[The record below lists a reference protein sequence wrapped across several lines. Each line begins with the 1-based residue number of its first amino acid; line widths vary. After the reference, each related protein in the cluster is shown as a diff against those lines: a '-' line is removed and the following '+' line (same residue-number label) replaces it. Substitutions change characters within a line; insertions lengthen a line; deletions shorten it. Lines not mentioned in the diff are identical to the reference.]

1 MKIDKLD
8 YYGRG
13 ILKLNN
19 KIIFVENALKD
30 EDVDIKIIK
39 EKKKYNEAVVTN
51 YNKKSDIRV
60 TPKCK
65 YYDICGG
72 CNISHIKDLYQ
83 EEFKENKIKEL
94 FRNINVCE
102 YKKIEYNKFYN
113 YRYKIV
119 LHINK
124 DKIGL
129 YKKRS
134 NNLIEID
141 KCMLVHDKINDV
153 IKVLKEIVKKETNL
167 NKATIKLGN
176 ITNEVMLVLEGVIND
191 YSELLKVVDVLIIND
206 KKITKKD
213 YIISNIGNMK
223 YKISKN
229 SFFQVN
235 PYITEKIYNDIKSII
250 KKLNSK
256 NVLDLYCGTGTIGI
270 YISQLV
276 DKIIGIEVV
285 NDAIVDA
292 RYNRKINNIDNISFI
307 LGKVEDKINNTYKDI
322 DTVIVDPPRSG
333 LDKNVIEVINKLEV
347 KNIIYVSCNPNT
359 LVRDIELLKDNY
371 NIDYIK
377 PYDMFPNTYH
387 VECLSLL
394 SRKSSC

>member
-39 EKKKYNEAVVTN
+39 ENKKYNEAVVTN
-51 YNKKSDIRV
+51 YNKKSNIRV
-60 TPKCK
+60 TPKCR

-134 NNLIEID
+134 NDLIEID

-153 IKVLKEIVKKETNL
+153 IKVLKEVVKKETNL

-333 LDKNVIEVINKLEV
+333 LDKNVIEVINKLKV

-359 LVRDIELLKDNY
+359 LVRDIKLLKDNY
-371 NIDYIK
+371 NINYIK